1 MKKLGKM
8 LGVLYFIACFTLL
21 FTRPAQAY
29 IDPSVTTYAI
39 QAIAGGAIAVGAFV
53 TIYWRRAK
61 KKVNKALGIDENAKK
76 QIEDEVVEFNPDDNN
91 DGSKQ

>member
-1 MKKLGKM
+1 MRKLRKI
-8 LGVLYFIACFTLL
+8 LGVLYFTACFTLL

-39 QAIAGGAIAVGAFV
+39 QAIAGGAIAIGAFV

-61 KKVNKALGIDENAKK
+61 KKVSKALRIDENAKM
-76 QIEDEVVEFNPDDNN
+76 QMEDEVIEFNPDENN
-91 DGSKQ
+91 DGGK